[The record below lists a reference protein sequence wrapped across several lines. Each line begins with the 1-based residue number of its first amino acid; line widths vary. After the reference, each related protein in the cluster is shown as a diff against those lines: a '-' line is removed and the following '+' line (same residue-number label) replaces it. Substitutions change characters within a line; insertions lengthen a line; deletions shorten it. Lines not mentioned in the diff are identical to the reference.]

1 MPTEDRKAYVR
12 RGDKIFKVQR
22 ARHRRVLA
30 CRFCHG
36 RKVKCCKTRPVCTN
50 CAKAGLS
57 CEYFDNMPK
66 PVAPGP
72 SPPHSLPSD
81 GSPNTSPSSSSS
93 LDDPIIEDRENKIR
107 DSTGNS
113 SAGRVEFTVE
123 TVGPY
128 QTADQACWPFRHG
141 NDKPPSSWLDEL
153 AKPFEAYRPNST
165 FTTILSNAQFQCI
178 GDDLGDKEVNA
189 PVTHKG
195 LVTEDVPRSPASI
208 SSMTFSS
215 SGSPRST
222 IDKPASTS
230 VFDHFRDHMPSLHRC
245 LTLLDRY
252 SNSVH
257 PIIPILNISELVE
270 KCELL
275 HESLRMGRDPDMSYL
290 PLLFSV
296 FYAASVSLYEDANV
310 SDTDPQVLSQLKV
323 DIHRFVGGAEMCLS
337 MIHFPRKPS
346 LLGCTVAIIL
356 YSVCRNDCRTEDSA
370 GLAVLIRVAQLMGLH
385 KDPSGDNVEDIQ
397 KRRIIWWYLVYL
409 DAVSSLSSGLS
420 PLIQPEEYTTKLPFY
435 KSESSDQYLVFAIAR
450 FQWAELSSNIIRAL
464 HRPPVESLFE
474 GLRAQISNFARA
486 MDITIL
492 NFQSTFGGSSFC
504 DWASSYMVTLDC
516 RLTIMLDREII
527 LRGLSRASNT
537 SSVPDTD
544 LALTEFYDKTTV
556 KNASKF
562 LNSYRLYANPA
573 RFANFIW
580 EIRKFQPLQAI
591 LILLGAYAAEPDAE
605 TCQSLELTFTGLGYL
620 GKKTTKKCV
629 ERWHSITELWNA
641 APKDRT
647 TTVGDFDLAQFLDWV
662 QESMSLQL
670 WDPVSGHYVP

>member
-1 MPTEDRKAYVR
+1 
-12 RGDKIFKVQR
+12 
-22 ARHRRVLA
+22 
-30 CRFCHG
+30 
-36 RKVKCCKTRPVCTN
+36 
-50 CAKAGLS
+50 
-57 CEYFDNMPK
+57 
-66 PVAPGP
+66 
-72 SPPHSLPSD
+72 
-81 GSPNTSPSSSSS
+81 
-93 LDDPIIEDRENKIR
+93 
-107 DSTGNS
+107 
-113 SAGRVEFTVE
+113 
-123 TVGPY
+123 
-128 QTADQACWPFRHG
+128 
-141 NDKPPSSWLDEL
+141 
-153 AKPFEAYRPNST
+153 
-165 FTTILSNAQFQCI
+165 
-178 GDDLGDKEVNA
+178 
-189 PVTHKG
+189 
-195 LVTEDVPRSPASI
+195 
-208 SSMTFSS
+208 
-215 SGSPRST
+215 
-222 IDKPASTS
+222 
-230 VFDHFRDHMPSLHRC
+230 
-245 LTLLDRY
+245 
-252 SNSVH
+252 
-257 PIIPILNISELVE
+257 
-270 KCELL
+270 
-275 HESLRMGRDPDMSYL
+275 
-290 PLLFSV
+290 
-296 FYAASVSLYEDANV
+296 
-310 SDTDPQVLSQLKV
+310 
-323 DIHRFVGGAEMCLS
+323 LS

-605 TCQSLELTFTGLGYL
+605 TCQSLELTFTELGYL